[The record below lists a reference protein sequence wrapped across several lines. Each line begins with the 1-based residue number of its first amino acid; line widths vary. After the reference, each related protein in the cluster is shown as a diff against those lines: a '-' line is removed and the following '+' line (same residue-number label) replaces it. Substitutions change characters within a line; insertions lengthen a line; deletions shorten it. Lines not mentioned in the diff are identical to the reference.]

1 MTAQRGSD
9 NKPSRR
15 WQMPDWHARF
25 PRDRA
30 PTRGL
35 VGPHHRSVGHG
46 VLGQLW
52 PLCLWEACWGQGA
65 QSWSDPPSPIFLR
78 VVNSTWI

>member
-1 MTAQRGSD
+1 MTAQRRSD

-15 WQMPDWHARF
+15 WQMPGWHARF

-46 VLGQLW
+46 VLGQSNSGHCASGK
-52 PLCLWEACWGQGA
+52 PAGDREPRAGQIHPHPF
-65 QSWSDPPSPIFLR
+65 SSE
-78 VVNSTWI
+78 